1 MTNVVLNTDAH
12 GCAPQARS
20 DIVMDASRQPVSIRA
35 AHSAIRVHP
44 CENKSGNVGA
54 CQLAVRRADF
64 AAMSEPVEDLMVD
77 FLAWLAPG
85 AKPYGEVMEAWRT
98 SCPRLTVW
106 EEALDAHFVARRP
119 AASVALTDAG
129 RAWLAARSSPL
140 PAGEVETRL

>member
-1 MTNVVLNTDAH
+1 
-12 GCAPQARS
+12 
-20 DIVMDASRQPVSIRA
+20 MDASRRSVPIRTA
-35 AHSAIRVHP
+35 RSAIRVHP
-44 CENKSGNVGA
+44 CENESGGVGA
-54 CQLAVRRADF
+54 CHDAPARADF

-98 SCPRLTVW
+98 SCPRLAVW
-106 EEALDAHFVARRP
+106 EEALDARFIARRP

-140 PAGEVETRL
+140 PAG